1 MGAEV
6 VVIGSINMDMVV
18 VLDHRPAKGET
29 VLGKNF
35 FTSPGGKGANQAY
48 AAGKLGARTMMLGK
62 LGEDAFAPQLIANLQ
77 QAGIDTSMITQL
89 PNVSSGI
96 ALISIDAEGDNSII
110 VAPGA
115 NSAIAG
121 SDIDRWEPY
130 IQTAKI
136 ILLQLEI
143 PLDSVVYAAETAH
156 KHGVPVLLDPAPA
169 QPLPDELLSI
179 VDFITPNES
188 ELSAITGVDVT
199 DAESAIKAA
208 SRLIDRG
215 GKTVLAKLGSKGVAV
230 VDSKGAFVIDGYAV
244 KAVDTTAAGDSFA
257 GAFAAA
263 FAEGKDVRAAAQF
276 ANAVAAIAVTR
287 MGAQASM
294 PSRQEVESFMHQ
306 SDQPGSK

>member
-18 VLDHRPAKGET
+18 TLDHRPAKGET
-29 VLGKNF
+29 VLGNHF
-35 FTSPGGKGANQAY
+35 FMSPGGKGANQAY

-62 LGEDAFAPQLIANLQ
+62 LGEDVFAQQLIANLQ
-77 QAGIDTSMITQL
+77 QAGIDTSMITKL
-89 PNVSSGI
+89 PDVSSGI
-96 ALISIDAEGDNSII
+96 ALISIDAEGDNSIV

-115 NSAIAG
+115 NSAIARP
-121 SDIDRWEPY
+121 DIDRWEPY
-130 IQTAKI
+130 IQKAKI

-156 KHGVPVLLDPAPA
+156 KHGVSVLLDPAPA

-179 VDFITPNES
+179 ADFITPNES
-188 ELSAITGVDVT
+188 ELSALTGVDVT

-215 GKTVLAKLGSKGVAV
+215 VKTVLAKLGSKGVAA
-230 VDSKGAFVIDGYAV
+230 VDSKGAFVIKGYPV

-257 GAFAAA
+257 GAFATAI
-263 FAEGKDVRAAAQF
+263 AEGKDVKAAAQF

-294 PSRQEVESFMHQ
+294 PSRQEVESFMKQ
-306 SDQPGSK
+306 QDQPAQ